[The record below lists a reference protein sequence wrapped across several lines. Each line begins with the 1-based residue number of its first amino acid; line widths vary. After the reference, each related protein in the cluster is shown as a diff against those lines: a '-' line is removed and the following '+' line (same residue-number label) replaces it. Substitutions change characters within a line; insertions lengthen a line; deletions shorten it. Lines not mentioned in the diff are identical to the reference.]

1 MKLRPASPS
10 QVAFTVLEMGLKIGA
25 VGALGYW
32 HTPWWR
38 FEGVI
43 CVLMFASKIATVA
56 GAENGVHDVVM
67 LFRSLQFVR
76 VITMNA
82 KVGTERERNAPS
94 LLASSV
100 SPLPLSGDAAPR
112 APLLARHRDVN
123 APPKFRPLVNTIGTI
138 LPVIAAYGVYVL
150 CVMYSFAVVG
160 LSLFFGLLRRDNATL
175 ADTAWAAVC
184 CSPPEMF
191 GDVGFLPRLV
201 AATATAA
208 TRPPTRTSARFAP

>member
-82 KVGTERERNAPS
+82 KVGTERERET
-94 LLASSV
+94 
-100 SPLPLSGDAAPR
+100 LPLFSLR
-112 APLLARHRDVN
+112 AFPLSLSLVTLRPARLSSR
-123 APPKFRPLVNTIGTI
+123 
-138 LPVIAAYGVYVL
+138 VIAI
-150 CVMYSFAVVG
+150 
-160 LSLFFGLLRRDNATL
+160 
-175 ADTAWAAVC
+175 
-184 CSPPEMF
+184 
-191 GDVGFLPRLV
+191 
-201 AATATAA
+201 
-208 TRPPTRTSARFAP
+208 

>member
-56 GAENGVHDVVM
+56 GAENGVHDVDA
-67 LFRSLQFVR
+67 LPPLQFVR

-94 LLASSV
+94 RFERFP
-100 SPLPLSGDAAPR
+100 SP
-112 APLLARHRDVN
+112 
-123 APPKFRPLVNTIGTI
+123 
-138 LPVIAAYGVYVL
+138 
-150 CVMYSFAVVG
+150 
-160 LSLFFGLLRRDNATL
+160 SL
-175 ADTAWAAVC
+175 W
-184 CSPPEMF
+184 
-191 GDVGFLPRLV
+191 
-201 AATATAA
+201 
-208 TRPPTRTSARFAP
+208 